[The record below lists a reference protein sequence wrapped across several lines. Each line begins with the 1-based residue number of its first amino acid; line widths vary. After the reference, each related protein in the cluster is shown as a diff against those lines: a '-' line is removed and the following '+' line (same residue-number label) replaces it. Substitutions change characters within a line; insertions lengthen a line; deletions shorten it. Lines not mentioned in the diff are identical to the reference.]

1 MEEEATR
8 TSEAPTAMEG
18 THLRDRKPD
27 SLRLRRMENLHIESK
42 TTAYKLFKLESFP
55 SIKIGRKYI
64 VPLSAYNKWIKNV
77 TNSEIYL

>member
-1 MEEEATR
+1 MKKVVVELEVQENNKTNNLE
-8 TSEAPTAMEG
+8 TMLTVE
-18 THLRDRKPD
+18 DV
-27 SLRLRRMENLHIESK
+27 MENLHIESK

>member
-1 MEEEATR
+1 MKKVVVELEVQENIKTNNLE
-8 TSEAPTAMEG
+8 TMLTVE
-18 THLRDRKPD
+18 DV
-27 SLRLRRMENLHIESK
+27 MENLHIESK

>member
-1 MEEEATR
+1 MKKIVVELEVQENNKTNNLE
-8 TSEAPTAMEG
+8 TMLTVE
-18 THLRDRKPD
+18 DV
-27 SLRLRRMENLHIESK
+27 MENLHIESK

>member
-1 MEEEATR
+1 MKKVVVELEVQGYKNKTNNLETML
-8 TSEAPTAMEG
+8 TVE
-18 THLRDRKPD
+18 DV
-27 SLRLRRMENLHIESK
+27 MENLHIESK